1 MARSRSA
8 DDGPPG
14 ASRGFT
20 EAGTPGEGR
29 VGLLRSG
36 LTGMETP
43 GGATVPGGMSPGH
56 ARELL
61 ANAQR
66 GGSLHSVT
74 RPLSSQR
81 SLWMRRTVERPL
93 GVASYGASAENQSPE
108 VRKVLQVRVAGTR
121 LSVPWS

>member
-1 MARSRSA
+1 MAGSRL
-8 DDGPPG
+8 G
-14 ASRGFT
+14 AARGFT

-43 GGATVPGGMSPGH
+43 CGMSPGH

-74 RPLSSQR
+74 RPLSSRR

-108 VRKVLQVRVAGTR
+108 VRKVLQVRAAGTR

>member
-1 MARSRSA
+1 M
-8 DDGPPG
+8 
-14 ASRGFT
+14 
-20 EAGTPGEGR
+20 PGEGR

-36 LTGMETP
+36 LTGMEMP
-43 GGATVPGGMSPGH
+43 GGARVPGGMSPGH

-61 ANAQR
+61 ADAQR

-108 VRKVLQVRVAGTR
+108 VRKVLQVRAAGTR

>member
-1 MARSRSA
+1 MAGSRL
-8 DDGPPG
+8 G
-14 ASRGFT
+14 AARGFT

-61 ANAQR
+61 ADAQR

-108 VRKVLQVRVAGTR
+108 VRKVLQVRAAGTR